1 MDIFHPITKNFAI
14 KKLAPVWSW
23 HLLIVTTSK
32 HKGACETCMA
42 TEGGTAARLRT
53 IVHIRQDIH
62 NLTEGQPDKTIAAE
76 IEDAHMKWQG
86 GSQTDSKKKQ
96 QTKHLRRQHGS

>member
-1 MDIFHPITKNFAI
+1 
-14 KKLAPVWSW
+14 
-23 HLLIVTTSK
+23 
-32 HKGACETCMA
+32 MA

-76 IEDAHMKWQG
+76 IEDAHMK
-86 GSQTDSKKKQ
+86 
-96 QTKHLRRQHGS
+96 